1 MGFSISIK
9 SSYID
14 IDAFYPY
21 EGWENNDDE
30 ESRILCEK
38 GIDVC
43 PRNEQEVEDLME
55 EMRDMVNEDSDPII
69 AAVCGCDAQIEVDDE
84 DIGNPF
90 SDSEKYDLPEPE
102 DLISEVINSKF
113 CYIKVWENDGEWSYE
128 SEGKFD
134 VSKLTWNKGEFLY
147 DGNGFEFVGGEGSS
161 SYGAFYKHGERIM
174 VHG

>member
-1 MGFSISIK
+1 MGFSICIK

-14 IDAFYPY
+14 IDVFYPY
-21 EGWENNDDE
+21 DGWEDGDE
-30 ESRILCEK
+30 ESKNLYERC
-38 GIDVC
+38 IDVC
-43 PRNEQEVEDLME
+43 PRNENEVEELVE
-55 EMRDMVNEDSDPII
+55 EIRDIVNEDSDPIVG
-69 AAVCGCDAQIEVDDE
+69 AVSGCDASIEVDDE

-102 DLISEVINSKF
+102 VLIPEVINSRF
-113 CYIKVWENDGEWSYE
+113 CYIKVWENDGEWIYE

-147 DGNGFEFVGGEGSS
+147 DGNSFEFVGGEGSS